1 MPNKSA
7 QRYKL
12 VGKSKPMKEI
22 YKLINKIA
30 NINVTVLII
39 GGSGTGK
46 ELVARA
52 IHQKSDRSDGP
63 FVPVNCVAIPDGLLE
78 SELFGH
84 KEGAF
89 TGATRSKK
97 GKFEMSNGGTLFL
110 DEIGDMNIGAQ
121 SKFLRV
127 IEEGKFER
135 VGGEKTHKVDNR
147 IIAATNRDLL
157 KHVKE
162 SKFRDD
168 LYYRLNEVRIKMP
181 PLKEKKEDIP
191 LLIDYFV
198 KVFNE
203 DFDKEVE
210 GISDTALSYLMKHD
224 WPGNV
229 RELRNVIKRA
239 VALMETD
246 TIWLEHLPVEI
257 KIHTEDVMKTD
268 QQLTLEEMEANH
280 IKTVLDNAGWNKSK
294 AARILDISRHRLNR
308 KINKYNLK
316 EEEEK

>member
-316 EEEEK
+316 EEEK

>member
-1 MPNKSA
+1 MSNESA
-7 QRYKL
+7 QKYRL
-12 VGKSKPMKEI
+12 VGKSDPMKEV
-22 YKLINKIA
+22 YELINKIA

-39 GGSGTGK
+39 GESGTGK
-46 ELVARA
+46 ELVARD
-52 IHQKSDRSDGP
+52 IHQKSQKKDGP

-135 VGGEKTHKVDNR
+135 VGGEKTHEVDNR

-162 SKFRDD
+162 GKFRDD

-181 PLKEKKEDIP
+181 PLRERKEDIP
-191 LLIDYFV
+191 LLINYFV
-198 KVFNE
+198 DIFNE
-203 DFDKEVE
+203 DFNKEVE
-210 GISDTALSYLMKHD
+210 GISDTALNYLMKHD

-239 VALMETD
+239 IALMETD

-257 KIHTEDVMKTD
+257 KIHTEDVMLED
-268 QQLTLEEMEANH
+268 REMSLEEVEAKH
-280 IKTVLDNAGWNKSK
+280 IKSILEKARWNKSK

-308 KINKYNLK
+308 KIDKYNLK
-316 EEEEK
+316 EEEKE